1 MCWGNLIA
9 FALGILQQHFHFVA
23 LDPVTYYVDSVPVL
37 LQPLPI
43 LLVNVFGFIG
53 ITLLLALPV
62 LIISRISPDRTIK
75 AE

>member
-1 MCWGNLIA
+1 
-9 FALGILQQHFHFVA
+9 
-23 LDPVTYYVDSVPVL
+23 VTYYVDSVPIL
-37 LQPLPI
+37 FQPVSI
-43 LLVNVFGFIG
+43 LLVNVFGFVG